1 MRGAGPVWFTC
12 GGACTKP
19 ATHFLPATAHAP
31 GAAHFAEMVA
41 ALRLFQALI
50 VGAAGPRWSLEEV
63 RGLLATAK
71 SALAKFKPWM
81 PLALHAQFR
90 GEIADDIQSVN
101 EAAACSPEQAMTPV
115 LDAPHVRQFSS
126 IPRCSGC
133 GRQATSLK
141 KCSRCRVA
149 AYCSRACQVQH
160 WKKGGHKQQCAQLAA
175 GSAGAGSS
183 SSRS

>member
-1 MRGAGPVWFTC
+1 
-12 GGACTKP
+12 
-19 ATHFLPATAHAP
+19 
-31 GAAHFAEMVA
+31 MVA
-41 ALRLFQALI
+41 ALRLAESLFS
-50 VGAAGPRWSLEEV
+50 GGTGPFWSVEEV

-149 AYCSRACQVQH
+149 AYCSRACQVHH
-160 WKKGGHKQQCAQLAA
+160 WKEGGHKQECAQLEA
-175 GSAGAGSS
+175 GSGGAGGSS
-183 SSRS
+183 AGS